1 MTFGYII
8 ILTFILTVIFLFL
21 RMPVGISLL
30 LGGLIGLFLLYKQNA
45 FLIVPQQ
52 LFNSLNSF
60 VLIALPLFMLMGVIL
75 AKGGIGERLYDIF
88 DVFLGHIP
96 GGVGVGT
103 ILTCMLLS
111 AMMGSSVAV
120 AATVAP
126 FAIKNL
132 RKLGYSMPLAAGA
145 VAGGGALGIL
155 IPPSGVMILFGAMTG
170 ESIGR
175 LFMAGMFPGILTG
188 LMFCGYMIFSFR
200 GQKGVQVKTPASWTE
215 RWRSLKRGYWGIL
228 IPLGI
233 IVSIYTGIATATEAA
248 AVGCLLAII
257 ATCFFHRTLSW
268 KDFLPLLHQGV
279 ISITSILLIIAG
291 AVVFGAFVI
300 QSGFSAAIAE
310 FFTIHNIAL
319 WGFLAITMII
329 MLIEGC
335 FLEGAAICLIMVP
348 ILHPAVLSYGF
359 SLITYA
365 VLLTI
370 NIECALLTPPVGL
383 NLFVVNNLCKAQGL
397 TCTLEE
403 VIKGV
408 IPYFFLY
415 ILTMILVMLFPFL
428 SLWLP
433 NHMIGG

>member
-1 MTFGYII
+1 MTFEYII
-8 ILTFILTVIFLFL
+8 ILTLILTVIFLFL

-30 LGGLIGLFLLYKQNA
+30 LGGSIGLFLLFKQNS
-45 FLIVPQQ
+45 FLIIPQQ
-52 LFNSLNSF
+52 LFGSLNSF
-60 VLIALPLFMLMGVIL
+60 TLIALPLFMLMGVIL

-88 DVFLGHIP
+88 DAFLGHIP

-132 RKLGYSMPLAAGA
+132 RKLGYSMPMAAGA

-188 LMFCGYMIFSFR
+188 LMFCSYMIFSSR
-200 GQKGVQVKTPASWTE
+200 RQKGIQVKTPVSWTE

-257 ATCFFHRTLSW
+257 ATYFFHRTLSW
-268 KDFLPLLHQGV
+268 KDFLPLLHEGT

-291 AVVFGAFVI
+291 AVVFGAFII
-300 QSGFSAAIAE
+300 QSGFSDAVAE
-310 FFTIHNIAL
+310 FFVIHNIPL
-319 WGFLAITMII
+319 WGFLVITMII
-329 MLIEGC
+329 MLIEGM

-348 ILHPAVLSYGF
+348 ILHPAILRYGF

-383 NLFVVNNLCKAQGL
+383 NLFVVNNLCKAQGMPI
-397 TCTLEE
+397 TLEE

-408 IPYFFLY
+408 MPYFLLY
-415 ILTMILVMLFPFL
+415 ILTMVLVAFFPFL

>member
-1 MTFGYII
+1 VTFGYII
-8 ILTFILTVIFLFL
+8 ILTLILTVIFLFL

-30 LGGLIGLFLLYKQNA
+30 LGGSIGLFLLYQQNS
-45 FLIVPQQ
+45 FLIIPQQ
-52 LFNSLNSF
+52 LFGSLNSF
-60 VLIALPLFMLMGVIL
+60 TLIALPLFMLMGVIL

-88 DVFLGHIP
+88 DAFLGHIP

-132 RKLGYSMPLAAGA
+132 RKLGYSMPMAAGA

-175 LFMAGMFPGILTG
+175 LFMAGMFPGILAG
-188 LMFCGYMIFSFR
+188 LMFCSYMIFSFR
-200 GQKGVQVKTPASWTE
+200 RQKGGQVKTPVSWTE
-215 RWRSLKRGYWGIL
+215 KWESLKRGYWGIL

-268 KDFLPLLHQGV
+268 KDFLPLLHEGT

-291 AVVFGAFVI
+291 AVVFAAFVT
-300 QSGFSAAIAE
+300 QSGFSAAVAE
-310 FFTIHNIAL
+310 FFVAHNIPL
-319 WGFLAITMII
+319 WAFIVITMII

-348 ILHPAVLSYGF
+348 ILHPTVLRYGF
-359 SLITYA
+359 SLISYA

-383 NLFVVNNLCKAQGL
+383 NLFVVTNLCKAQDL
-397 TCTLEE
+397 PITFEE
-403 VIKGV
+403 VVKGI
-408 IPYFFLY
+408 IPYLILY
-415 ILTMILVMLFPFL
+415 IIVIVLVAFFPFL

-433 NHMIGG
+433 NHMIG